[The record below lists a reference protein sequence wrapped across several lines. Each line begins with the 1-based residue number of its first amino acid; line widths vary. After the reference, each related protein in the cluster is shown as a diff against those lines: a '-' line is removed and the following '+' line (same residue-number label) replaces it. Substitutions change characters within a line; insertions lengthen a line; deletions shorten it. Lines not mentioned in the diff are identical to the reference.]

1 MTEYPN
7 LNLSRVERRRI
18 IRDHA
23 SWYAEGPDRTT
34 RGIREH
40 VQSLS
45 NLKDDDLSRAWYDDV
60 GEWVWSRRDVLLPRT
75 LNEDTFL
82 DSQLGRLLNGQ
93 ETDYGFLNVISV
105 SSVLDTTTSTDQQ
118 SETTANTPV

>member
-1 MTEYPN
+1 MTEYPS
-7 LNLSRVERRRI
+7 LNLSHVERRRI

-40 VQSLS
+40 VRSLS
-45 NLKDDDLSRAWYDDV
+45 KLNDDDLIRAWYDDV
-60 GEWVWSRRDVLLPRT
+60 GEWVLSRRDVLLPRT
-75 LNEDTFL
+75 LDEDTFL
-82 DSQLGRLLNGQ
+82 DSQLGRLLSGQ

-105 SSVLDTTTSTDQQ
+105 SSVLDSTTPTNQQ